1 MYRFRTDPA
10 ENEEC
15 QKNDEAEKA
24 RVSMGKTL
32 FIEDPK
38 RLRQCSEV
46 VEVNNGAWDETVL
59 YQATQFRALGYMFQ
73 WVGANFRVQRAKF
86 SVADTNGPEPYCSGD
101 GVTSRPR
108 PLCHCSVDDFVIS
121 P

>member
-73 WVGANFRVQRAKF
+73 WVGANFR
-86 SVADTNGPEPYCSGD
+86 GP
-101 GVTSRPR
+101 GVLNLASQTQTAQNLIVRETE
-108 PLCHCSVDDFVIS
+108 
-121 P
+121 